1 MRRPGDAR
9 GTQEQNR
16 IFRLRCLNVRVSIM
30 PMSTTFPCDDLR
42 IPPMPRTIRIAA
54 RPRTAALPLQ
64 LAAAAA
70 TGFFLAWVLTR
81 FVIG

>member
-1 MRRPGDAR
+1 M
-9 GTQEQNR
+9 
-16 IFRLRCLNVRVSIM
+16 L
-30 PMSTTFPCDDLR
+30 MSTTFPCDDLR

-54 RPRTAALPLQ
+54 RPRTSILPVQ
-64 LAAAAA
+64 LGAAAV